1 VTSCPVCHNDVQK
14 GQSICSFCR
23 VDFAKW
29 ELTTASKIFS
39 AQTAWSTPP
48 CPKCGKFFTKRV
60 VEEDAADTT
69 STLRGLL
76 AYRCQL
82 CAKLFRATP
91 PVPKDKPTAE
101 QETATRRHYVRI
113 PVEFPARFWSSQS
126 KFPHTGTV
134 KEITIGG
141 CSLNTD
147 IALKEGEAI
156 KIELSLSEQEPPV
169 MIQKATV
176 CSARPNGFGLQFTDL
191 QSDEKTRLG
200 RIMEG
205 LLSSAVADYNRTVN
219 Q

>member
-1 VTSCPVCHNDVQK
+1 MTSCPVCHNEVQK
-14 GQSICSFCR
+14 GQSTCSFCR
-23 VDFAKW
+23 IDFAKW

-39 AQTAWSTPP
+39 VQTAWSTPP
-48 CPKCGKFFTKRV
+48 CPKCGKYFTKRV
-60 VEEDAADTT
+60 AEEDATDTT

-91 PVPKDKPTAE
+91 PVPREKPNAE
-101 QETATRRHYVRI
+101 QETATRRHYVRV
-113 PVEFPARFWSSQS
+113 PVEFPARLWTSTS

-141 CSLNTD
+141 CSLETY
-147 IALKEGEAI
+147 IHLAQGEELR
-156 KIELSLSEQEPPV
+156 IELALSEQEPPI

-176 CSARPNGFGLQFTDL
+176 SSVRPAGFGLQFTDL
-191 QSDEKTRLG
+191 QPDEKTRLG

-205 LLSSAVADYNRTVN
+205 LLSSAVADYKKTVN